1 MGHENNQ
8 TKEAIEEWLISYLA
22 ENLEMNQDEID
33 VDIPF
38 DRYGLDSS
46 TAIMMTGDLR
56 DFIGFEID
64 ETLPYDYPT
73 IESLSQYLFDAQ
85 NNQSK

>member
-1 MGHENNQ
+1 MDSENTQ

-22 ENLEMNQDEID
+22 ENLKIKKDEID

-46 TAIMMTGDLR
+46 TAMIMTGDLR

-73 IESLSQYLFDAQ
+73 IESLSQYVFDAQ
-85 NNQSK
+85 KNQS

>member
-1 MGHENNQ
+1 MEHENNH
-8 TKEAIEEWLISYLA
+8 TKESIEEWLISYLA
-22 ENLEMNQDEID
+22 ENLKINQDEMD

-46 TAIMMTGDLR
+46 TATIMTGDLR
-56 DFIGFEID
+56 DFMGFEID

-85 NNQSK
+85 KNQN